1 VTSRSTESFTPDR
14 KVKER
19 LSTWSGLDCPGR
31 LALTF
36 QLITGNTS
44 MSDHISIPDSVTS
57 NKLQAMQFV
66 AKMKEAADRNG
77 VGFIG
82 GFIADDGEK
91 FIMTNMNEE
100 DSQALLPDHLK

>member
-1 VTSRSTESFTPDR
+1 MEDNLAVPNAITS
-14 KVKER
+14 
-19 LSTWSGLDCPGR
+19 G
-31 LALTF
+31 
-36 QLITGNTS
+36 
-44 MSDHISIPDSVTS
+44 
-57 NKLQAMQFV
+57 KLQAMQFV

-91 FIMTNMNEE
+91 FIMTNMSDE